1 MLHAYKLQLL
11 LNLTQ
16 FYDEPSWRTLTWFE
30 KGRDELLFVLP
41 VGTKVKP
48 TYDRL
53 YQTLDKLPDIN
64 YPAERT
70 VISFCYTDGSGY
82 CSRLINPNKQDEIN
96 LALIGY
102 TPSRSISKA
111 DLQELA
117 ICG

>member
-16 FYDEPSWRTLTWFE
+16 FYDEPTWRTLTWFE

-41 VGTKVKP
+41 LTAKVKP
-48 TYDRL
+48 IYDRL
-53 YQTLDKLPDIN
+53 YHTLDKLPDIN
-64 YPAERT
+64 YPAERA

-82 CSRLINPNKQDEIN
+82 CSRLINPSNQDEIN

-102 TPSRSISKA
+102 FPPRSISTA
-111 DLQELA
+111 DLL
-117 ICG
+117 